1 MLIESGCGCAA
12 CSAPGSATG
21 STVAWVLCARARP
34 ADTTLGSPA
43 RNYTQCRA
51 IPALPQARQGLAAVD
66 IGNMTNVTFMTEI
79 ITPRRPQR
87 RISCL
92 LLAHL
97 RILAAAAHHPAF
109 RFAGRSVPKSGR
121 HRGPCRASPKRP
133 TTGCS
138 QSSADDA
145 RSTTRS
151 ARRHHHREHAHL
163 QPAIYRS
170 VSARLAAACS
180 LERSM
185 RAIFAE
191 R

>member
-1 MLIESGCGCAA
+1 MLIESGCGCGCAA

-51 IPALPQARQGLAAVD
+51 IPALPQARQGLTAVD

-97 RILAAAAHHPAF
+97 RIF
-109 RFAGRSVPKSGR
+109 SCG
-121 HRGPCRASPKRP
+121 GPPPC
-133 TTGCS
+133 
-138 QSSADDA
+138 
-145 RSTTRS
+145 
-151 ARRHHHREHAHL
+151 
-163 QPAIYRS
+163 I
-170 VSARLAAACS
+170 S
-180 LERSM
+180 LCG
-185 RAIFAE
+185 
-191 R
+191 